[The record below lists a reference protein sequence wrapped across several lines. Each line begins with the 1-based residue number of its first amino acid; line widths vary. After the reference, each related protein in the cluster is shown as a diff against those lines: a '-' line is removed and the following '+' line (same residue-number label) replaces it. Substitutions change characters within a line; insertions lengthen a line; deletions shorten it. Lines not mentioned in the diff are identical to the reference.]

1 MKELAGFLLLLQL
14 ILKSLLKRRR
24 LVWVATFEHGFWC
37 RSNGM
42 FNHPHGV
49 MNTFYRIAFLF
60 CFASQF
66 SFNALATH
74 NRAGEIV
81 CEQINGC
88 SSNMV
93 RCTIITY
100 TKTSS
105 VPADRDTL
113 TLCWGDG
120 VCERVARVNGFQP
133 DLGVAPQ
140 GEPLPNDIKKNLYV
154 ATHIYPGPGQYTV
167 SMTDPNRNGG
177 ILNVNPPGSENVPFH
192 IQTTF
197 TLYNGSFDGCNNT
210 PLLLNPPID
219 YACVGQTF
227 IHNPGAHDP
236 DGDKLTY
243 ELIVPF
249 QAEDIPVPNY
259 IWPQDVPGNGGC
271 CLTLNPNTG
280 TLKWEAPQV
289 PGEYNVAMIIISWRD
304 GVPIDTTIRDMQILV
319 FQCEENHAPKIETI
333 EEICVVA
340 GDLVEFQ
347 VTATDPDAGD
357 QIKLSALGSPFILE
371 YSPAEN
377 EEDWRPFGNPSAT
390 YQNQPVV
397 KTFRWQTSC
406 EHISDLPYSVVFK
419 AEDDFFLQ
427 NVPGSTGLATLKT
440 VQIKV
445 VGPPPSDVQT
455 EPQSDR
461 INISWEKPYSCEQT
475 QNDYFFGFSVWR
487 REGSNN
493 FPPDTCTPGLDG
505 KGYTF
510 MANVL
515 PSATGQRHQWTD
527 TNVESGRTYCY
538 RVLAK
543 FAKRTETGQP
553 YNIVESLPSEEVCVQ
568 LRRNVPLITNVS
580 VEQTSPTE
588 GRIRVRWVK
597 PRAEHLDT
605 LLNPPPYRY
614 ELRRANGIGGANFT
628 TIAEFTAQSY
638 WQLSQNEYLDVGLNT
653 LNEAYTYDIAFF
665 VNNETT
671 PLGYAPAASSV
682 YLSIT
687 PTDNANSLSWN
698 YAVPWVNENF
708 VVYRFNGIG
717 WDSIGNTTSTS
728 YLDEGLINGREYCY
742 YIRSEGTY
750 GIPEIPAPLINYS
763 QEACSSPMDDVPPC
777 PLQLGVHN
785 ICNEDINCQTNEVL
799 KNRLS
804 WINPMNLCEKT
815 DDVVRYNIYFAATE
829 GEELQLIGTTN
840 DPSDTTFYHQPDRG
854 IAGCYAVTA
863 LDTFFNESNFSNIVC
878 VDNCPNYQLPNAF
891 TPNDDGFN
899 DLYTPYPYCF
909 IESVEML
916 IFNRWGELVFRTND
930 PNLNWTGENLNGQ
943 PLPAGTYH
951 YVCKVIEQ
959 RVTGNVLSPVVL
971 RGYIDLIR

>member
-1 MKELAGFLLLLQL
+1 M
-14 ILKSLLKRRR
+14 KSLLR
-24 LVWVATFEHGFWC
+24 L
-37 RSNGM
+37 
-42 FNHPHGV
+42 
-49 MNTFYRIAFLF
+49 AFLLF
-60 CFASQF
+60 LASQLATSAF
-66 SFNALATH
+66 ATH

-81 CEQINGC
+81 IEQINGC

-105 VPADRDTL
+105 IPADRDTL

-133 DLGVAPQ
+133 DPNVAPQ

-154 ATHIYPGPGQYTV
+154 ATHIYPGPGQYVV

-192 IQTTF
+192 LQTTF
-197 TLYNGSFDGCNNT
+197 TLYNGAFDGCNNT
-210 PLLLNPPID
+210 PVLLNPPID

-236 DGDKLTY
+236 DGDELTY
-243 ELIVPF
+243 ELIVPM
-249 QAEDIPVPNY
+249 QANGTQVPNY

-271 CLTLNPNTG
+271 CLTLDPTKG

-319 FQCEENHAPKIETI
+319 FQCDENRAPEIETI
-333 EEICVVA
+333 DEICVVA
-340 GDLVEFQ
+340 GDMVQFN

-357 QIKLSALGSPFILE
+357 KIKLSALGSPFIVE
-371 YSPAEN
+371 FSPADD
-377 EEDWRPFGNPSAT
+377 EETWRPFGNPSAT
-390 YQNQPVV
+390 YDQQPVT
-397 KTFRWQTSC
+397 KTFRWQTTC
-406 EHISDLPYSVVFK
+406 EHISDLPYTVVFK
-419 AEDDFFLQ
+419 AEDDFFIQ

-440 VQIKV
+440 VRIKV
-445 VGPPPSDVQT
+445 VGPQPEDVQA
-455 EPQSDR
+455 EPESDR
-461 INISWEKPYSCEQT
+461 ITVSWARPYSCEET

-493 FPPDTCTPGLDG
+493 FPIDTCAPGLDG

-515 PSATGQRHQWTD
+515 PAQSGDRHEWTD
-527 TNVESGRTYCY
+527 TDVERGRTYCY
-538 RVLAK
+538 RVLAR

-553 YNIVESLPSEEVCVQ
+553 YNLVESLPSEEVCVQ

-580 VEQTSPTE
+580 VEATSTTD
-588 GRIRVRWVK
+588 GRILVKWVK
-597 PRAEHLDT
+597 PLAEDLDT

-614 ELRRANGIGGANFT
+614 QLRRADGIGGTNFS

-638 WQLSQNEYLDVGLNT
+638 WELTQSEYLDAGLNT
-653 LNEAYTYDIAFF
+653 QNEAYTYDIAFF
-665 VNNETT
+665 VNGETT

-682 YLSIT
+682 FLSIA
-687 PTDNANSLSWN
+687 PTDNANELSWE
-698 YAVPWVNENF
+698 YSVPWVNEKF
-708 VVYRFNGIG
+708 VVYRFNGTA
-717 WDSIGNTTSTS
+717 WDSIGTTTDSN
-728 YLDEGLINGREYCY
+728 YLDEGLVNGREYCY
-742 YIRSEGTY
+742 YVLAEGTY
-750 GIPEIPAPLINYS
+750 GIPEIPSPMINLS
-763 QEACSSPMDDVPPC
+763 QEACAVPVDNVPPC
-777 PLQLGVHN
+777 PPELTVHN
-785 ICNEDINCQTNEVL
+785 ICNEDINCQENEIL
-799 KNRLS
+799 ENRLS

-815 DDVVRYNIYFAATE
+815 DDVVSYNIYFAATE
-829 GEELQLIGTTN
+829 GATLELIDNIDDSG
-840 DPSDTTFYHQPDRG
+840 DTTFFHQPERG

-863 LDTFFNESNFSNIVC
+863 LDTFLNESAFSNIVC
-878 VDNCPNYQLPNAF
+878 VDNCPNYELPNAF
-891 TPNDDGFN
+891 TPNGDGFN
-899 DLYTPYPYCF
+899 DLFIPSPYCF

-916 IFNRWGELVFRTND
+916 IYNRWGELVFSTKD
-930 PNLNWTGENLNGQ
+930 PNLNWNGENLRGK